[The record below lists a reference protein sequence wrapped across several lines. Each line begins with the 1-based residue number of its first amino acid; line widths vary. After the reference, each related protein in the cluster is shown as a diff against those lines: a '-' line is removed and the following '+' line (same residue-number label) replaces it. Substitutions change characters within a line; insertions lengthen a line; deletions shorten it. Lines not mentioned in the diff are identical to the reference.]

1 MLGSLRS
8 RLIAGFLI
16 VMLVIIALLAAVS
29 SLVTVRQFREFM
41 LEGRKQA
48 SDEIVSGLAN
58 SYARTGDWRN
68 AQAAVD
74 EMALKHENRI
84 VLTDSQGNVV
94 AAADERTSGQG
105 HVPGGMGMMGMMGGT
120 RTPIVVEDKTVGTV
134 AFTAPTRSSSRAVL
148 ETGFISGVNQSLL
161 ISGLLSVLVAV
172 ILGAGMAQHLTRPL
186 KELTVASQRIA
197 AGHLD
202 QRVEVSGSK
211 EVKDLAGAFNSMAA
225 NLARAEELR
234 RNLVTDVAHELRTPI
249 TSMQVHLE
257 GALDGAVEVNREM
270 IELLHGETLHL
281 GELVNELR
289 DLSAAEAGRL
299 KLNLEAVDLGDVARR
314 EAKVLGPRFAQA
326 NVTLDVDV
334 AGEVPT
340 VQADIRRLV
349 QVLRNLLE
357 NALAHSNAGGVV
369 TLRVSPTDEGVEVS
383 VADTGSGIAAEDLP
397 YVFERF
403 YRGGEAGGGSGI
415 GLTITKRLV
424 EAHGGSMDVSSVPGE
439 GTTMIARLPSASS

>member
-16 VMLVIIALLAAVS
+16 VMLVIIALLAGVS

-48 SDEIVSGLAN
+48 SDEIVRGLAD
-58 SYARTGDWRN
+58 SYARTGDWGN

-84 VLTDSQGNVV
+84 VLTDGQGNVV
-94 AAADERTSGQG
+94 ATADERTSGQG
-105 HVPGGMGMMGMMGGT
+105 HGLGGMGMMGMMGGT

-186 KELTVASQRIA
+186 KELTTASQRIA

-202 QRVEVSGSK
+202 QRVDVSGSK

-234 RNLVTDVAHELRTPI
+234 CNLVTDVAHELRTPI

-257 GALDGAVEVNREM
+257 GALDGAVEVNQEM

-289 DLSAAEAGRL
+289 DLSAAEAGQL
-299 KLNLEAVDLGDVARR
+299 KLTLEAVDLGDVARR

-326 NVTLDVDV
+326 NITLDVDV

-340 VQADIRRLV
+340 VRADIRRLV

-357 NALAHSNAGGVV
+357 NAIAHSNAGGVV
-369 TLRVSPTDEGVEVS
+369 TMRVSATDERVEVS

-415 GLTITKRLV
+415 GLTITKGLV
-424 EAHGGSMDVSSVPGE
+424 EAHGGSMDVRSVPGE
-439 GTTMIARLPSASS
+439 GTTMIARLPSTSS

>member
-1 MLGSLRS
+1 
-8 RLIAGFLI
+8 
-16 VMLVIIALLAAVS
+16 
-29 SLVTVRQFREFM
+29 
-41 LEGRKQA
+41 
-48 SDEIVSGLAN
+48 
-58 SYARTGDWRN
+58 
-68 AQAAVD
+68 
-74 EMALKHENRI
+74 MALKHENRI